1 MKNIKVKDHI
11 GLVRDRNTGAILN
24 VDRDAIRLAREKKLR
39 RLEEKAEL
47 ESLRN
52 DVSDMKQL
60 LNQIVDKLNG
70 S

>member
-47 ESLRN
+47 ESLKN